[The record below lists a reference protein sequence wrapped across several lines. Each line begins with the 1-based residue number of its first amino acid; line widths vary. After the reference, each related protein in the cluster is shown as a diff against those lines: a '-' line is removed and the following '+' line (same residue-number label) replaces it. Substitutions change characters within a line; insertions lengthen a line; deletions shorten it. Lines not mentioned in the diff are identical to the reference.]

1 MTEVAV
7 PAGLRLKGAWSLWSQ
22 VPRLFVHLRPYRRLA
37 ALSVVLT
44 AAGAGIAL
52 AEPWPLAFMVDS
64 VLGHKGV
71 PGLVKSVIGTNT
83 YALLVFGALFGL
95 VVTILAGALSVLAE
109 FVNTK
114 LEQRL
119 VLDFRS
125 DLFRHAQRL
134 SLGYHDQT
142 STGQLMSQI
151 NYESEAAGTLLMS
164 ILPLAQ
170 SALTLA
176 GMFVIAFTIDPIIA
190 LLSLTVVPFVYYSV
204 GFYSARIV
212 PRLQYVR
219 GLEWETFSIIF
230 EAMQM
235 LRVVA
240 AFGREGHEF
249 RRFRS
254 QGETA
259 VDARVMLTVRQ
270 TLFSLAVTTC
280 TAAGTALV
288 LGVGAHDVLHHRLT
302 VGELLVV
309 LSYIAAVY
317 KPLETISSTM
327 GSLQQQLVMVQGAFM
342 LLDTEPEI
350 RDAPDAIEARN
361 VRGDVV
367 FDGVSFAYADRGHTL
382 EDVSFGVRAGQCIAL
397 VGPTGAG
404 KTTLIS
410 LLMRFYDP
418 NAGRVL
424 LDGIDVRRF
433 SVRSLRDRISLV
445 LQVPELFSGT
455 IADNI
460 RYGRLDATLDE
471 IVAAS
476 RAANADEFVSAL
488 PDGYATKLGEGGA
501 QLSVGERQRICVARA
516 FLKDAP
522 ILVLDEPTSAIDSRT
537 EGMILDALDELMAG
551 RTTFVIAHRL
561 STVRHADLIVV
572 VNDGRVVEQGSHA
585 ELLRAGGLYAQLWD
599 AQIGRRRSRR
609 LLAEADADHGPADEL
624 SAEIERIAAGNG
636 ASHNGAARLIVAAI
650 TPLIESA
657 DDSALRSLAARQDD
671 SAPPVALAAEL
682 ADRLLDDLV
691 LRRAA
696 Q

>member
-1 MTEVAV
+1 MTDVAV
-7 PAGLRLKGAWSLWSQ
+7 PTGLRFKGAWSLWSQ

-37 ALSVVLT
+37 AVAVVLT

-52 AEPWPLAFMVDS
+52 AAPWPLAFMVDS

-71 PGLVKSVIGTNT
+71 PGPINSVIGTNT
-83 YALLVFGALFGL
+83 YALLVFGAVLGL
-95 VVTILAGALSVLAE
+95 VVTVLTGALSVLAE
-109 FVNTK
+109 FVTTK

-151 NYESEAAGTLLMS
+151 NYESEAAGTLLLS

-170 SALTLA
+170 SALTLV
-176 GMFVIAFTIDPIIA
+176 GMFVVAFTIDPIIA

-240 AFGREGHEF
+240 AFGREGHEY

-259 VDARVMLTVRQ
+259 VDARVNLTVRQ
-270 TLFSLAVTTC
+270 TLFSLAVTSC
-280 TAAGTALV
+280 TAVGTALV

-302 VGELLVV
+302 IGELLVV

-342 LLDTEPEI
+342 LLDTQPEI
-350 RDAPDAIEARN
+350 RDAPDAIDARD

-367 FDGVSFAYADRGHTL
+367 FDDVSFTYAAREHTL
-382 EDVSFGVRAGQCIAL
+382 EDISFGVQPGQCIAL

-418 NAGRVL
+418 TAGRVL

-433 SVRSLRDRISLV
+433 TVNSLRDRISLV

-460 RYGRLDATLDE
+460 RYGRLDATLEE
-471 IVAAS
+471 IVSAAK
-476 RAANADEFVSAL
+476 AANADGFISAL
-488 PDGYATKLGEGGA
+488 PDGYDTKLGEGGA

-522 ILVLDEPTSAIDSRT
+522 VLVLDEPTSAIDSRT
-537 EGMILDALDELMAG
+537 EGMILDALDELMVG

-572 VNDGRVVEQGSHA
+572 VNHGRVVEQGSHA
-585 ELLRAGGLYAQLWD
+585 ELLLKGGLYAQLWD
-599 AQIGRRRSRR
+599 AQMGRRRSRR
-609 LLAEADADHGPADEL
+609 LLSETESGHGLDEL
-624 SAEIERIAAGNG
+624 STELERIAAGNG
-636 ASHNGAARLIVAAI
+636 ASDNGAARLIVAAI
-650 TPLIESA
+650 TPLIERA
-657 DDSALRSLAARQDD
+657 DDTALRSLAARQDD

-691 LRRAA
+691 LRQAA
-696 Q
+696 R

>member
-1 MTEVAV
+1 MTEVAM
-7 PAGLRLKGAWSLWSQ
+7 PTGLRLKGAWSLWSQ

-37 ALSVVLT
+37 AVSVVLT

-52 AEPWPLAFMVDS
+52 AQPWPLAFMVDS

-95 VVTILAGALSVLAE
+95 VVTILTGALSVLSE

-170 SALTLA
+170 SALTLI
-176 GMFVIAFTIDPIIA
+176 GMFVVAFTIDPIIA

-204 GFYSARIV
+204 GFYSGRIV

-219 GLEWETFSIIF
+219 GLEWETFSIIY

-249 RRFRS
+249 RRFRN

-259 VDARVMLTVRQ
+259 VDARVNLTVRQ
-270 TLFSLAVTTC
+270 TLFSLAVTSC
-280 TAAGTALV
+280 TAIGTALV
-288 LGVGAHDVLHHRLT
+288 LGFGAHDVLHHRLT

-327 GSLQQQLVMVQGAFM
+327 GSLQQQLVMVQGAFL
-342 LLDTEPEI
+342 LLDTEPDI
-350 RDAPDAIEARN
+350 RDAPDAIDAHD

-367 FDGVSFAYADRGHTL
+367 FDGVTFAYAERSHTL
-382 EDVSFGVRAGQCIAL
+382 EDVSFGVRPGQCIAL

-418 NAGRVL
+418 TAGRVL

-433 SVRSLRDRISLV
+433 TVNSLRDRISVV

-455 IADNI
+455 IGDNI
-460 RYGRLDATLDE
+460 RYGRLDATIDD
-471 IVAAS
+471 IVAAAK
-476 RAANADEFVSAL
+476 AANADEFICAL
-488 PDGYATKLGEGGA
+488 PDGYDTKLGEGGA
-501 QLSVGERQRICVARA
+501 QVSVGERQRICVARA

-537 EGMILDALDELMAG
+537 EGIILDALDELMVG

-585 ELLRAGGLYAQLWD
+585 ELLLAGGLYAQLWD
-599 AQIGRRRSRR
+599 AQMGRRRSRR
-609 LLAEADADHGPADEL
+609 LLSEADPGHGLEEL
-624 SAEIERIAAGNG
+624 STEIERIAAGNG
-636 ASHNGAARLIVAAI
+636 ASQNGAARLIVAAI
-650 TPLIESA
+650 TPLIERA
-657 DDSALRSLAARQDD
+657 DDTALRTLAARQDD
-671 SAPPVALAAEL
+671 EAPPVALAAEL

-691 LRRAA
+691 LRQAA
-696 Q
+696 G

>member
-1 MTEVAV
+1 MTDV
-7 PAGLRLKGAWSLWSQ
+7 PVPTGLRLKGAWSLWTQ

-37 ALSVVLT
+37 AVSAVLT

-52 AEPWPLAFMVDS
+52 AAPWPLAFMVDS
-64 VLGHKGV
+64 VLGRKGV
-71 PGLVKSVIGTNT
+71 PTPIRGVIGTNT
-83 YALLVFGALFGL
+83 YTLLVFGALLGL
-95 VVTILAGALSVLAE
+95 VVTILTGALSVLSE

-119 VLDFRS
+119 MLDFRS
-125 DLFRHAQRL
+125 DLFQHAQRL
-134 SLGYHDQT
+134 SFGYHDQT

-170 SALTLA
+170 SALTLI

-235 LRVVA
+235 LRVVV

-259 VDARVMLTVRQ
+259 VDARVNLTVRQ
-270 TLFSLAVTTC
+270 TLFSLAVTSC
-280 TAAGTALV
+280 TAVGTALV
-288 LGVGAHDVLHHRLT
+288 LGFGAYGVLHHRLT

-309 LSYIAAVY
+309 LAYIAAVY

-350 RDAPDAIEARN
+350 RDAADAIEAGD

-367 FDGVSFAYADRGHTL
+367 FDGVSFTYPARDHTL
-382 EDVSFGVRAGQCIAL
+382 EDISFGVRPGQCIAL

-418 NAGRVL
+418 TAGRVL

-433 SVRSLRDRISLV
+433 SVSSLRDRISLV

-460 RYGRLDATLDE
+460 RYGRLDATLEE
-471 IVAAS
+471 IVEAAK
-476 RAANADEFVSAL
+476 AANADDFVTAL
-488 PDGYATKLGEGGA
+488 PDGYDTKLGEGGA

-537 EGMILDALDELMAG
+537 EGLILDALDELMVG

-572 VNDGRVVEQGSHA
+572 VNDGRVAEQGSHA
-585 ELLRAGGLYAQLWD
+585 ELLLKGGLYAQLWD

-609 LLAEADADHGPADEL
+609 LLSEADSGPGLDEL
-624 SAEIERIAAGNG
+624 STELERIAAGNG
-636 ASHNGAARLIVAAI
+636 ASHDGAARLIVAAI
-650 TPLIESA
+650 TPLLERA
-657 DDSALRSLAARQDD
+657 DDTALRSLAARQEDA
-671 SAPPVALAAEL
+671 APPVALAAEL

-691 LRRAA
+691 LRQAA
-696 Q
+696 R

>member
-1 MTEVAV
+1 VTEVAV
-7 PAGLRLKGAWSLWSQ
+7 PTGLRLKGAWSLWSQ

-37 ALSVVLT
+37 AVSVVLT

-52 AEPWPLAFMVDS
+52 AQPWPLAFMVDS

-71 PGLVKSVIGTNT
+71 PSPIKSVIGTNT
-83 YALLVFGALFGL
+83 YALLVVGALLGL
-95 VVTILAGALSVLAE
+95 VVTVLTGALSVLAE

-170 SALTLA
+170 SALTLV
-176 GMFVIAFTIDPIIA
+176 GMFVVAFTIDPIIA

-259 VDARVMLTVRQ
+259 VDARVNLTVRQ
-270 TLFSLAVTTC
+270 TLFSLAVTSC
-280 TAAGTALV
+280 TAVGTALV
-288 LGVGAHDVLHHRLT
+288 LGFGAHDVLHHRLT

-350 RDAPDAIEARN
+350 RDAPDAIDARD

-367 FDGVSFAYADRGHTL
+367 FDGVSFTYPARDHTL
-382 EDVSFGVRAGQCIAL
+382 EDISFGVQPGQCIAL

-418 NAGRVL
+418 TAGRVL
-424 LDGIDVRRF
+424 LDGTDLRRF
-433 SVRSLRDRISLV
+433 TVSSLRDGISLV

-471 IVAAS
+471 IVAAAK
-476 RAANADEFVSAL
+476 AANADGFVSAL
-488 PDGYATKLGEGGA
+488 PDGYDTKLGEGGS

-537 EGMILDALDELMAG
+537 EGLILDALDELMVG

-572 VNDGRVVEQGSHA
+572 VNNGRVVEQGSHA
-585 ELLRAGGLYAQLWD
+585 ELLLEGGLYAQLWD

-609 LLAEADADHGPADEL
+609 LGSEAESGHGLDEL
-624 SAEIERIAAGNG
+624 STEMERIAAGNG
-636 ASHNGAARLIVAAI
+636 ASDNGAARLIVAAI
-650 TPLIESA
+650 TPLIERA
-657 DDSALRSLAARQDD
+657 DDTALRSLAARQDD

-691 LRRAA
+691 LRQAA
-696 Q
+696 R

>member
-1 MTEVAV
+1 MTEVAAPV
-7 PAGLRLKGAWSLWSQ
+7 GLRLKGAWSLWSQ

-37 ALSVVLT
+37 AVSVVLT

-52 AEPWPLAFMVDS
+52 AQPWPLAFMVDS

-71 PGLVKSVIGTNT
+71 PGPVKSTIGTNT
-83 YALLVFGALFGL
+83 YTLLVFGALLGL
-95 VVTILAGALSVLAE
+95 VVTVLTGALSVLGE

-134 SLGYHDQT
+134 SLGYHDQI

-170 SALTLA
+170 SALTLI
-176 GMFVIAFTIDPIIA
+176 GMFVVAFTIDPLIA

-219 GLEWETFSIIF
+219 GLEWESFSIIF

-259 VDARVMLTVRQ
+259 VDARVNLTVRQ
-270 TLFSLAVTTC
+270 TLFSLAVTSC
-280 TAAGTALV
+280 TAIGTSLV
-288 LGVGAHDVLHHRLT
+288 LGFGAHDVLHHRLR

-327 GSLQQQLVMVQGAFM
+327 GSLQQQLVMIQGAFL
-342 LLDTEPEI
+342 LLDTDPEI
-350 RDAPDAIEARN
+350 RDAPDAIDARD

-367 FDGVSFAYADRGHTL
+367 FDRVTFAYAERTHTL
-382 EDVSFGVRAGQCIAL
+382 EDVSFGVRPGQCIAL

-404 KTTLIS
+404 KTTLVS

-418 NAGRVL
+418 TAGRVL

-433 SVRSLRDRISLV
+433 RVSSLRDSVSIV

-460 RYGRLDATLDE
+460 RYGRLDASAGE
-471 IVAAS
+471 IVAAAK
-476 RAANADEFVSAL
+476 AANADDFVSAL
-488 PDGYATKLGEGGA
+488 PNGYDTKLGEGGA

-516 FLKDAP
+516 FLKNAP
-522 ILVLDEPTSAIDSRT
+522 ILVLDEPTSAIDSKT
-537 EGMILDALDELMAG
+537 EGIILDALDELMVG

-572 VNDGRVVEQGSHA
+572 VNEGRVIEQGSHA
-585 ELLRAGGLYAQLWD
+585 ELLLAGGLYAQLWD
-599 AQIGRRRSRR
+599 AQVGRRRSRR
-609 LLAEADADHGPADEL
+609 LLSEADPGHGLDEL
-624 SAEIERIAAGNG
+624 STEIARIAAGNG
-636 ASHNGAARLIVAAI
+636 ASQNGAARLIVAAI
-650 TPLIESA
+650 TPLIERA

-671 SAPPVALAAEL
+671 DAPPVALAAEL

-691 LRRAA
+691 LRQAA
-696 Q
+696 R

>member
-1 MTEVAV
+1 MTEIAV
-7 PAGLRLKGAWSLWSQ
+7 PTGLRFKGAWTLWAQ
-22 VPRLFVHLRPYRRLA
+22 VPRLFGHLRPYRRLA
-37 ALSVVLT
+37 AAAVMLT
-44 AAGAGIAL
+44 GAGAAIAL

-71 PGLVKSVIGTNT
+71 PGPVKSLFGTNT
-83 YALLVFGALFGL
+83 YALLVFGALLGL
-95 VVTILAGALSVLAE
+95 VVTIVAGVLSVLAE

-134 SLGYHDQT
+134 SLEYHDQI

-151 NYESEAAGTLLMS
+151 NYESEASGTLLMS

-170 SALTLA
+170 AALTLV
-176 GMFVIAFTIDPIIA
+176 GMFAVAFTIDPILA

-204 GFYSARIV
+204 GFYSSRIV
-212 PRLQYVR
+212 PRLQHVR

-249 RRFRS
+249 RKFRS

-259 VDARVMLTVRQ
+259 VDARVKLTIRQ

-280 TAAGTALV
+280 TAAGGALV
-288 LGVGAHDVLHHRLT
+288 LGMGAHDVLHHRLT

-327 GSLQQQLVMVQGAFM
+327 GSLQQQLVMVQGAFL
-342 LLDTEPEI
+342 LLDTEPQI
-350 RDAPDAIEARN
+350 RDAPDAIEARDL
-361 VRGDVV
+361 RGDVV
-367 FDGVSFAYADRGHTL
+367 FDGVHFAYAGRGQTL
-382 EDVSFGVRAGQCIAL
+382 EDISFGVRAGQCIAL

-418 NAGRVL
+418 AAGRVL
-424 LDGIDVRRF
+424 VDGIDLRRF
-433 SVRSLRDRISLV
+433 SVSSLRDRISLV

-460 RYGRLDATLDE
+460 RYGRLDATPDE
-471 IVAAS
+471 IVAAA
-476 RAANADEFVSAL
+476 RAANAHEFVTAL
-488 PDGYATKLGEGGA
+488 PEGYETKLGEGGS

-537 EGMILDALDELMAG
+537 EGMILDALDELMVG

-572 VNDGRVVEQGSHA
+572 VNGGRVVEQGSHA
-585 ELLRAGGLYAQLWD
+585 ELLLAGGLYAQLWD

-609 LLAEADADHGPADEL
+609 LLSEADGGHGLDEL
-624 SAEIERIAAGNG
+624 STEIERIAAGNG
-636 ASHNGAARLIVAAI
+636 SSHNGAARLIVAAV
-650 TPLIESA
+650 TPLIERA
-657 DDSALRSLAARQDD
+657 DDSALRELAARQDD

-691 LRRAA
+691 LRQAA

>member
-7 PAGLRLKGAWSLWSQ
+7 PTGLRLKGAWSLWSQ

-37 ALSVVLT
+37 VVSAVLT

-52 AEPWPLAFMVDS
+52 AAPWPLAFMVDS
-64 VLGHKGV
+64 VLGNKGV
-71 PGLVKSVIGTNT
+71 PGPVKSVFGTNT
-83 YALLVFGALFGL
+83 YALLVFGALLGL
-95 VVTILAGALSVLAE
+95 VVTVLTGALSVLAE

-119 VLDFRS
+119 MLDFRS
-125 DLFRHAQRL
+125 DLFQHAQRL

-170 SALTLA
+170 SALTLI
-176 GMFVIAFTIDPIIA
+176 GMFVVAFTIDSTIA
-190 LLSLTVVPFVYYSV
+190 LLSLTVVPCVYYSV

-259 VDARVMLTVRQ
+259 VDARVKLTVRQ

-288 LGVGAHDVLHHRLT
+288 LGFGAYDVLHHRLT
-302 VGELLVV
+302 IGELLVV

-350 RDAPDAIEARN
+350 RDAPDAIEARD

-367 FDGVSFAYADRGHTL
+367 FDGVTFAYADRGHTL
-382 EDVSFGVRAGQCIAL
+382 EDISFGVRPGQCIAL

-418 NAGRVL
+418 SAGRVL
-424 LDGIDVRRF
+424 LDGVDVRRF
-433 SVRSLRDRISLV
+433 TVSSLRDRISLV

-471 IVAAS
+471 IGAAAT
-476 RAANADEFVSAL
+476 AANAHEFITAL
-488 PDGYATKLGEGGA
+488 PDGYDTKLGEGGA

-537 EGMILDALDELMAG
+537 EGMILDALDELMVG

-572 VNDGRVVEQGSHA
+572 VNNGRVVEQGSHA
-585 ELLRAGGLYAQLWD
+585 DLLLAGGLYAQLWD

-609 LLAEADADHGPADEL
+609 LLSEAESGPGLEEL
-624 SAEIERIAAGNG
+624 STELERIAAGDG
-636 ASHNGAARLIVAAI
+636 ASHDGAARLIVAAT
-650 TPLIESA
+650 TPLIERA
-657 DDSALRSLAARQDD
+657 DDTALRSLAARQDD
-671 SAPPVALAAEL
+671 SAPAVALAAEL

-691 LRRAA
+691 LRQAA

>member
-1 MTEVAV
+1 MTEVAAPV
-7 PAGLRLKGAWSLWSQ
+7 GLRLKGAWSLWSQ

-37 ALSVVLT
+37 AVSVVLT

-52 AEPWPLAFMVDS
+52 AQPWPLAFMVDS
-64 VLGHKGV
+64 VLGHKDV
-71 PGLVKSVIGTNT
+71 PRLLESTIGTNT
-83 YALLVFGALFGL
+83 YTLLVFGALLGL
-95 VVTILAGALSVLAE
+95 VVTVLTGALSVLGE

-170 SALTLA
+170 SALTLI
-176 GMFVIAFTIDPIIA
+176 GMFVVAFTIDPVIA

-259 VDARVMLTVRQ
+259 VDARVNLTVRQ
-270 TLFSLAVTTC
+270 TLFSLAVTSC
-280 TAAGTALV
+280 TAVGTSLV
-288 LGVGAHDVLHHRLT
+288 LGFGAHDVLHHRLT

-327 GSLQQQLVMVQGAFM
+327 GSLQQQLVMIQGAFL
-342 LLDTEPEI
+342 LLDTDPEI
-350 RDAPDAIEARN
+350 RDAPDAIDARD

-367 FDGVSFAYADRGHTL
+367 FDHVTFAYAERTHTL
-382 EDVSFGVRAGQCIAL
+382 EDVSFGVRPGQCIAL

-404 KTTLIS
+404 KTTLVS

-418 NAGRVL
+418 TAGRVL

-433 SVRSLRDRISLV
+433 RVSSLRDSVSIV

-460 RYGRLDATLDE
+460 RYGRLDATADE
-471 IVAAS
+471 IVAAAK
-476 RAANADEFVSAL
+476 AANADDFVSAL
-488 PDGYATKLGEGGA
+488 PDGYDTKLGEGGS

-522 ILVLDEPTSAIDSRT
+522 ILVLDEPTSAIDSKT
-537 EGMILDALDELMAG
+537 EGIILDALDELMVG

-585 ELLRAGGLYAQLWD
+585 ELLLAGGLYAQLWD

-609 LLAEADADHGPADEL
+609 LVSETDPGYGLDEL
-624 SAEIERIAAGNG
+624 STEIARVAAGNG
-636 ASHNGAARLIVAAI
+636 ASQNGAARLIVAAI
-650 TPLIESA
+650 TPLIERA

-671 SAPPVALAAEL
+671 DAAPVALAAEL

-691 LRRAA
+691 LRQAA
-696 Q
+696 R

>member
-1 MTEVAV
+1 MTEVAA

-37 ALSVVLT
+37 AVSVVLT

-52 AEPWPLAFMVDS
+52 AQPWPLAFMVDS

-71 PGLVKSVIGTNT
+71 PGVLKSTIGTNT
-83 YALLVFGALFGL
+83 YTLLVFGALLGL
-95 VVTILAGALSVLAE
+95 LVTVLTGALSVLGE

-170 SALTLA
+170 SALTLI
-176 GMFVIAFTIDPIIA
+176 GMFVVAYTIDPVIA

-259 VDARVMLTVRQ
+259 VDARVNLTVRQ
-270 TLFSLAVTTC
+270 TLFSLAVTSC
-280 TAAGTALV
+280 TAVGTSLV
-288 LGVGAHDVLHHRLT
+288 LGFGAHDVLHHRLT

-327 GSLQQQLVMVQGAFM
+327 GSLQQQLVMIQGAFL
-342 LLDTEPEI
+342 LLDTAPEI
-350 RDAPDAIEARN
+350 RDAPDAIDARD

-367 FDGVSFAYADRGHTL
+367 FDHVTFAYAERTHTL
-382 EDVSFGVRAGQCIAL
+382 EDVSFGVRPGQCIAL

-404 KTTLIS
+404 KTTLVS

-418 NAGRVL
+418 TAGRVL

-433 SVRSLRDRISLV
+433 RVDSLRDSVSIV

-460 RYGRLDATLDE
+460 RYGRLDATADE
-471 IVAAS
+471 IVAAA
-476 RAANADEFVSAL
+476 RAANADDFVSAL
-488 PDGYATKLGEGGA
+488 PDGYDTKLGEGGA

-522 ILVLDEPTSAIDSRT
+522 ILVLDEPTSAIDSKT
-537 EGMILDALDELMAG
+537 EGIILDALDELMVG

-585 ELLRAGGLYAQLWD
+585 ELLLAGGLYAQLWD

-609 LLAEADADHGPADEL
+609 LLSETDPGYGLDEL
-624 SAEIERIAAGNG
+624 STEIARVAAGNG
-636 ASHNGAARLIVAAI
+636 ASQNGAARLIVAAI
-650 TPLIESA
+650 TPLIERA

-671 SAPPVALAAEL
+671 DTPPVALAAEL

-691 LRRAA
+691 LRQAA
-696 Q
+696 R

>member
-1 MTEVAV
+1 MTEVPV
-7 PAGLRLKGAWSLWSQ
+7 PTGLRLKGAWSLWSQ
-22 VPRLFVHLRPYRRLA
+22 VPRLFVYLRPYRRLVA
-37 ALSVVLT
+37 VSVVLT

-52 AEPWPLAFMVDS
+52 AAPWPLAFMVDS
-64 VLGHKGV
+64 VLGQKGA
-71 PGLVKSVIGTNT
+71 PGIVESVIGTDT
-83 YALLVFGALFGL
+83 YTLLVFGALLGL

-119 VLDFRS
+119 MLDFRS

-170 SALTLA
+170 SALTLI
-176 GMFVIAFTIDPIIA
+176 GMFVVAFTIDPIIA

-219 GLEWETFSIIF
+219 GLEWEAFSIIF
-230 EAMQM
+230 ESMHM

-259 VDARVMLTVRQ
+259 VDARVKLTVRQ

-280 TAAGTALV
+280 TAVGTALV
-288 LGVGAHDVLHHRLT
+288 LGFGAHGVLHHRLT

-342 LLDTEPEI
+342 LLDTEPEV
-350 RDAPDAIEARN
+350 RDAPDAIEARD

-367 FDGVSFAYADRGHTL
+367 FEGVTFAYAGRGHTL
-382 EDVSFGVRAGQCIAL
+382 EDISFGVRPGQCIAL

-418 NAGRVL
+418 TAGRVL
-424 LDGIDVRRF
+424 LDGIDIRRF
-433 SVRSLRDRISLV
+433 SVSSLRDRISLV

-460 RYGRLDATLDE
+460 RYGRLDATPDE
-471 IVAAS
+471 IVAAA
-476 RAANADEFVSAL
+476 RAANADDFVTGL
-488 PDGYATKLGEGGA
+488 PDGYDTKLGEGGA

-537 EGMILDALDELMAG
+537 EGMILDALDELMVG

-572 VNDGRVVEQGSHA
+572 VNNGRVVEQGSHA
-585 ELLRAGGLYAQLWD
+585 ELLLESGLYAQLWD

-609 LLAEADADHGPADEL
+609 LLSEADSGPGVDEL
-624 SAEIERIAAGNG
+624 STEIERVAAGNG
-636 ASHNGAARLIVAAI
+636 ASQDGAARLILAAI
-650 TPLIESA
+650 TPLLERA
-657 DDSALRSLAARQDD
+657 DDTALRSLAARQEDA
-671 SAPPVALAAEL
+671 APPVALAAEL

-691 LRRAA
+691 LRQAA
-696 Q
+696 R

>member
-1 MTEVAV
+1 MTEVAAPV
-7 PAGLRLKGAWSLWSQ
+7 GLRLKGAWSLWSQ

-37 ALSVVLT
+37 AVSVVLT

-52 AEPWPLAFMVDS
+52 AQPWPLAFMVDS

-71 PGLVKSVIGTNT
+71 PRLLESTIGTNT
-83 YALLVFGALFGL
+83 YTLLVFGALLGL
-95 VVTILAGALSVLAE
+95 VVTVLTGALSVLGE

-170 SALTLA
+170 SALTLI
-176 GMFVIAFTIDPIIA
+176 GMFAVAYTIDPVIA

-259 VDARVMLTVRQ
+259 VDARVNLTVRQ
-270 TLFSLAVTTC
+270 TLFSLAVTSC
-280 TAAGTALV
+280 TAVGTSLV
-288 LGVGAHDVLHHRLT
+288 LGFGAHDVLHHRLT

-327 GSLQQQLVMVQGAFM
+327 GSLQQQLVMIQGAFL
-342 LLDTEPEI
+342 LLDTAPEI
-350 RDAPDAIEARN
+350 RDAPDAIDARD

-367 FDGVSFAYADRGHTL
+367 FDHVTFAYAERTHTL
-382 EDVSFGVRAGQCIAL
+382 EDVSFGVRPGQCIAL

-404 KTTLIS
+404 KTTLVS

-418 NAGRVL
+418 TAGRVL

-433 SVRSLRDRISLV
+433 RVDSLRDSVSIV

-460 RYGRLDATLDE
+460 RYGRLDATADE
-471 IVAAS
+471 IVAAA
-476 RAANADEFVSAL
+476 RAANADDFASAL
-488 PDGYATKLGEGGA
+488 PDGYDTKLGEGGA

-522 ILVLDEPTSAIDSRT
+522 ILVLDEPTSAIDSKT
-537 EGMILDALDELMAG
+537 EGIILDALDELMVG

-585 ELLRAGGLYAQLWD
+585 ELLLAGGLYAQLWD

-609 LLAEADADHGPADEL
+609 LVSETDPGYGLDEL
-624 SAEIERIAAGNG
+624 STEIARVAAGNG
-636 ASHNGAARLIVAAI
+636 ASQNGAARLIVAAI
-650 TPLIESA
+650 TPLIERA

-671 SAPPVALAAEL
+671 DAAPVALAAEL

-691 LRRAA
+691 LRQAA
-696 Q
+696 R

>member
-7 PAGLRLKGAWSLWSQ
+7 PTGLRLKGAWSLWSQ

-37 ALSVVLT
+37 AVSAVLT

-52 AEPWPLAFMVDS
+52 AAPWPLAFMVDS
-64 VLGHKGV
+64 VLGRKGV
-71 PGLVKSVIGTNT
+71 PTPIRGVIGTNT
-83 YALLVFGALFGL
+83 YTLLVFGALLGL
-95 VVTILAGALSVLAE
+95 VVTILTGALSVLSE

-119 VLDFRS
+119 MLDFRS
-125 DLFRHAQRL
+125 DLFQHAQRL
-134 SLGYHDQT
+134 SFGYHDQT

-170 SALTLA
+170 SALTLI

-235 LRVVA
+235 LRVVV

-259 VDARVMLTVRQ
+259 VDARVNLTVRQ
-270 TLFSLAVTTC
+270 TLFSLAVTSC
-280 TAAGTALV
+280 TAVGTALV
-288 LGVGAHDVLHHRLT
+288 LGFGAYGVLHNRLT

-309 LSYIAAVY
+309 LAYIAAVY

-350 RDAPDAIEARN
+350 RDAADAIEAGD

-367 FDGVSFAYADRGHTL
+367 FDGVSFTYPARDHTL
-382 EDVSFGVRAGQCIAL
+382 EDISFGVRPGQCIAL

-418 NAGRVL
+418 TAGRVL
-424 LDGIDVRRF
+424 LDGVDVRRF
-433 SVRSLRDRISLV
+433 SVSSLRDRISLV

-471 IVAAS
+471 IVAAA
-476 RAANADEFVSAL
+476 RAANADDFVTAL
-488 PDGYATKLGEGGA
+488 PDGYDTKLGEGGA

-537 EGMILDALDELMAG
+537 EGLILDALDELMVG

-572 VNDGRVVEQGSHA
+572 VNDGRVAEQGSHA
-585 ELLRAGGLYAQLWD
+585 ELLLKGGLYAQLWD

-609 LLAEADADHGPADEL
+609 LLSEADSGPGLDEL
-624 SAEIERIAAGNG
+624 STELERIAAGNG
-636 ASHNGAARLIVAAI
+636 ASHDGAARLIVAAI
-650 TPLIESA
+650 TPLLERA
-657 DDSALRSLAARQDD
+657 DDTALRSLAARQED
-671 SAPPVALAAEL
+671 SVPPVALAAEL

-691 LRRAA
+691 LRQAA
-696 Q
+696 R